1 MVMDQDSL
9 HHPPPTS
16 HRWLL
21 YHNRDR
27 CHSPYKT
34 DARTA
39 EALYIDVIIGGGGG
53 GKVKVRSGGPAS
65 VKDQPLPVSSQPLP
79 ARILD

>member
-1 MVMDQDSL
+1 MGSHRRRHSWSLSVMVMDQDSL

-21 YHNRDR
+21 YHNRDS

-39 EALYIDVIIGGGGG
+39 EALYIDVIIRLGG
-53 GKVKVRSGGPAS
+53 VRS
-65 VKDQPLPVSSQPLP
+65 
-79 ARILD
+79 R